1 MLAVALAA
9 AAEIHGRQGDGN
21 SVNGRSDGL
30 LTSYPTA
37 LQSWKQSSVPLA
49 HLPKFVRA
57 VNQEEESTL
66 YLPAVNDA

>member
-1 MLAVALAA
+1 MLAVTLAA

-21 SVNGRSDGL
+21 SVNDRSDGL

-49 HLPKFVRA
+49 RLPKFM
-57 VNQEEESTL
+57 
-66 YLPAVNDA
+66 